1 MRTLVATTPTM
12 VGPVSDHTQKRLIN
26 PISWLAVERNPVSI
40 RR

>member
-12 VGPVSDHTQKRLIN
+12 VGPVSGHSRKRLIN
-26 PISWLAVERNPVSI
+26 AMSWLAVERNPASI